1 MTTDQQSITEVF
13 LKKIVEQNDAIIGLL
28 KVIADNVKPTTKTE
42 DEENRIILDKV
53 ESLTKRERQ
62 ILELI
67 MQGMMNK
74 QMAYELS
81 LSLSTI
87 EAHRSGIMK
96 KMDAKNVTQL
106 TKEYVKFQSLMKY

>member
-1 MTTDQQSITEVF
+1 MVNEHEPMTEGY
-13 LKKIVEQNDAIIGLL
+13 LKKIVEQNEAIIDLL
-28 KVIADNVKPTTKTE
+28 QVIADNVRPTTKTE
-42 DEENRIILDKV
+42 DEENRIVLEKV

-96 KMDAKNVTQL
+96 KMDAKNVAQL
-106 TKEYVKFQSLMKY
+106 TKEYVKFQSLMKF

>member
-1 MTTDQQSITEVF
+1 MKNERESILEVH
-13 LKKIVEQNDAIIGLL
+13 LKRIVEQNDTMIELL
-28 KVIADNVKPTTKTE
+28 KVIAGNSSSHATA
-42 DEENRIILDKV
+42 DEGEIILGKV

-96 KMDAKNVTQL
+96 KMGAKNVTQL
-106 TKEYVKFQSLMKY
+106 TKEYMKYQSLIKF

>member
-1 MTTDQQSITEVF
+1 MVIESHESILEMY
-13 LKKIVEQNDAIIGLL
+13 LKKICEQNETMIDLL
-28 KVIADNVKPTTKTE
+28 KGIALKNEPKDVDTKMIAE
-42 DEENRIILDKV
+42 KMD
-53 ESLTKRERQ
+53 SLTRRERQ

-87 EAHRSGIMK
+87 ETHRSGVMK
-96 KMDAKNVTQL
+96 KMEVKNITEL
-106 TKEYVKFQSLMKY
+106 TKEYMKYQSLMK

>member
-1 MTTDQQSITEVF
+1 MINENESMTEAY

-28 KVIADNVKPTTKTE
+28 QVIADNVKPTTKTE
-42 DEENRIILDKV
+42 DEENRLILEKM

-74 QMAYELS
+74 QMAYELQ

-96 KMDAKNVTQL
+96 KMDVKNVTQL
-106 TKEYVKFQSLMKY
+106 TKEYMKYQSLMKY

>member
-1 MTTDQQSITEVF
+1 MGKKNECVTEGYLEKIFQQNESI
-13 LKKIVEQNDAIIGLL
+13 IDLL
-28 KVIADNVKPTTKTE
+28 KIIASNTAPTTPTKD
-42 DEENRIILDKV
+42 DESASIIAGF

-62 ILELI
+62 VIELV

-87 EAHRSGIMK
+87 EAHRSSVMK
-96 KMDAKNVTQL
+96 KMDAKNVAEL
-106 TKEYVKFQSLMKY
+106 TRKYMTYQSLRNF

>member
-1 MTTDQQSITEVF
+1 MINENEYMTEAY

-28 KVIADNVKPTTKTE
+28 KVIADNVKPTKTE
-42 DEENRIILDKV
+42 DEENRIVLDKM

-74 QMAYELS
+74 QMAYELQ

-87 EAHRSGIMK
+87 EAHRSGLMK
-96 KMDAKNVTQL
+96 KMDVKNLTQL
-106 TKEYVKFQSLMKY
+106 TKEYMKYQSLMKF

>member
-1 MTTDQQSITEVF
+1 MKNDLVSILEVH
-13 LKKIVEQNDAIIGLL
+13 LQRIVDQNDTMIELL
-28 KVIADNVKPTTKTE
+28 KVIAASSSSLTAV
-42 DEENRIILDKV
+42 DEGEAIMGKV

-96 KMDAKNVTQL
+96 KMEVKNITQL
-106 TKEYVKFQSLMKY
+106 TKEYMKYQSLLKY

>member
-1 MTTDQQSITEVF
+1 MTNNQESISEAY
-13 LKKIVEQNDAIIGLL
+13 LKRIIEQNDTMIDLL
-28 KVIADNVKPTTKTE
+28 KVIAGNLSSPTQGDEDNLV
-42 DEENRIILDKV
+42 LDKV
-53 ESLTKRERQ
+53 GRLTKRERQ

-96 KMDAKNVTQL
+96 KMDAKNVAQL
-106 TKEYVKFQSLMKY
+106 TQEYMKFQSLMKL